1 MDYSRS
7 YSTVDCHGQNSSD
20 AEMLTRDYPTQRG
33 ALMQTQPDRVVLRA
47 VELMADGLRG
57 NQTNGDDL
65 VGAIQE
71 CINVGAPEFFIT
83 SSLSVAHEFLCLRGC
98 SSPDDC
104 VLPGPAKMREETRAI
119 NHRRLA
125 YLGEHVLASNLL
137 NGRPPVL
144 LGDGAT
150 LLGLYG
156 CMGAFPG
163 SLWIAGIARDTING
177 EPSATFESLT
187 AAPTEI
193 RVAPC
198 GALTELLDD
207 CTEAIEID
215 GQSWLIPT
223 GELLIA
229 LLAAR
234 VGDPESTPLPPV
246 WVHLALAMAR
256 FGDTIDHDTVHS
268 ITHHL
273 GLNERAQRGFA
284 VGHQLVPSILES
296 PLVGS
301 AQLPFWER
309 RLAVPLA
316 AKRLLREAMSA

>member
-1 MDYSRS
+1 M
-7 YSTVDCHGQNSSD
+7 
-20 AEMLTRDYPTQRG
+20 
-33 ALMQTQPDRVVLRA
+33 MQTQADRTVLRA

-57 NQTNGDDL
+57 DRSASDAL
-65 VGAIQE
+65 VGAIQD
-71 CINVGAPEFFIT
+71 CIDAGAPDFFVT
-83 SSLSVAHEFLCLRGC
+83 SGLSIVHEFVCLRKC
-98 SSPDDC
+98 SSPDEC
-104 VLPGPAKMREETRAI
+104 LLPGPAELREKTREA
-119 NHRRLA
+119 NHRRLS
-125 YLGEHVLASNLL
+125 YLREHVTASGIL

-150 LLGLYG
+150 LLGLYS

-163 SLWIAGIARDTING
+163 SLWIAGIARDTLNG
-177 EPSATFESLT
+177 EPSATLESLT
-187 AAPTEI
+187 AAPAEI

-207 CTEAIEID
+207 CTQEITLD
-215 GQSWLIPT
+215 GQSWLVPT

-256 FGDTIDHDTVHS
+256 FGDTIDHGLVHG

-273 GLNERAQRGFA
+273 GLDERAQRGFA
-284 VGHQLVPSILES
+284 VGHQLIPSILES
-296 PLVGS
+296 PFVDS

-309 RLAVPLA
+309 KLAVPLA